1 MRRTKAPDIGELLDS
16 IASLGGIDIH
26 PAGCRSMARALNR
39 PCLCLSGR
47 EALAFPHQFYFKE
60 PDGSHWWIRMELLP
74 EDLHLAQPGSHVLP
88 ICDRPRENRQNFE
101 CDSIW
106 AKLKYKHLHQT
117 MLLAA

>member
-47 EALAFPHQFYFKE
+47 EALAFPSKFYFKE
-60 PDGSHWWIRMELLP
+60 PDGSHWWTRMELLL
-74 EDLHLAQPGSHVLP
+74 EDLHLAQPGSYCMHYQYVTDP
-88 ICDRPRENRQNFE
+88 ERIVR
-101 CDSIW
+101 
-106 AKLKYKHLHQT
+106 
-117 MLLAA
+117 LLNATAFGQS